1 MKKKLLFVINTLSAA
16 GAEMALLE
24 LLKRLSPD
32 EYEIFLYVL
41 MEQGELSDR
50 LPEYVTLLNK
60 NYSQVSV
67 LSKEGR
73 KHMCRHIIKAMFC
86 RGSILR
92 RLPYMTAGFFEM
104 VKKHKIWPDK
114 LLWRVISDGSPRLK
128 ERYDAAVAYL
138 EGGSTYYVADYVN
151 ADKKAAFIHI
161 DYTQAGY
168 TRRLDKNCYAEF
180 DAIFPIA
187 ETVRDKFLEVYPE
200 YKEKTAVFH
209 NMLNPEEIKR
219 KSKLSGGF
227 SDGYQGTRI
236 LSVGRLT
243 WQKSYQSAVEAMRL
257 LKEEGYLVRWYVLGE
272 GSERQI
278 LEQQIAKAGLLE
290 DFILVGAVENPYPY
304 YVQADICV
312 QATRFEGKSIAIQ
325 EAQILGCAIVASD
338 NNSNREQITDG
349 IDGFLC
355 KLEPEDIKE
364 KVKML
369 ILDKEKREAFQR
381 AAACK
386 RISYEEDLILL
397 KTLFGNEEVGKI

>member
-24 LLKRLSPD
+24 LFRRLSAD
-32 EYEIFLYVL
+32 EYEISLYVL
-41 MEQGELSDR
+41 MGQGELSDR
-50 LPEYVTLLNK
+50 LPEHVILLNK
-60 NYSQVSV
+60 NYNKVSV

-73 KHMCRHIIKAMFC
+73 KYMYKHVIKAMLC
-86 RGSILR
+86 RGTVFK
-92 RLPYMTAGFFEM
+92 RLPYMIAGFFEM

-114 LLWRVISDGSPRLK
+114 LLWRVISDGSPRWK
-128 ERYDAAVAYL
+128 KRYDVAVAYL

-151 ADKKAAFIHI
+151 AKKKAAFIHI

-168 TRRLDKNCYAEF
+168 TRKLDKNCYAKF

-200 YKEKTAVFH
+200 YKEKTSVFH
-209 NMLNPEEIKR
+209 NILNLEEIKK

-227 SDGYQGTRI
+227 TDDYQGIRI

-243 WQKSYQSAVEAMRL
+243 WQKAYESAVEAMRL
-257 LKEEGYLVRWYVLGE
+257 LKAEGYSARWYVLGE
-272 GSERQI
+272 GPERQMLERQI
-278 LEQQIAKAGLLE
+278 VEAELEQ
-290 DFILVGAVENPYPY
+290 DFILEGAVENPYPY
-304 YVQADICV
+304 YVQADICI

-325 EAQILGCAIVASD
+325 EAQILGCAIVASE
-338 NNSNREQITDG
+338 NSSNREQIIDG

-355 KLEPEDIKE
+355 SLEPEDIKE
-364 KVKML
+364 KIKLL
-369 ILDKEKREAFQR
+369 ILDKKKRESFQK

-386 RISYEEDLILL
+386 KISYEEDLELL
-397 KTLFGNEEVGKI
+397 KGLFGNKEI